1 MIDGLL
7 LGLQG
12 LFTPGNL
19 ALLALG
25 CLMGTFIGMMPGLGP
40 VTAVSLLIP
49 VVLTMPPASAM
60 VLLASIYYGAMFGGS
75 TASVLI
81 NAPGESS
88 SVPTTFDGYP
98 MARRGEAGRA
108 LALCAWGSFVGGTV
122 ATVLLMVAAPTLA
135 AWAVGFQ
142 APEYFALM
150 VLGLTA
156 VAAFTDSGGVLKAA
170 MMTVLGLMLA
180 TVGTDVADGVER
192 YTFHIADLAD
202 GLSFVLLA
210 MAAFALSEALL
221 AALRN
226 QAVSEAAKRA
236 ARGDV
241 GSLKLN
247 RNDVREVAP
256 TMARS
261 SVIGFLVGVL
271 PGAGATIA
279 AFLSYAVERNLA
291 RGARREEFGKGSR
304 RGVAAPETANNA
316 AAGGAYVPLLTLG
329 IPGSGTTA
337 VILGALV
344 ALGVQP
350 GPRLY
355 VDQSAMFW
363 TVVVSMYLGNL
374 ILLIINLPLI
384 PWIARTLAI
393 PEPILAPLILFFCLV
408 GVYLV
413 SFNTFDLWLM
423 VGIAVVC
430 LALRLLDY
438 PMAPLLLGFVLG
450 KLMEENL
457 RRALLVHDGSFEFL
471 WQRPVTAVLLLLAIA
486 CLLAP
491 RLVRAWRRRAV
502 AASTSPT
509 IGG

>member
-1 MIDGLL
+1 MTGLYGLMTPSNIGLL
-7 LGLQG
+7 V
-12 LFTPGNL
+12 
-19 ALLALG
+19 LG

-49 VVLTMPPASAM
+49 VVLTMQPASAM
-60 VLLASIYYGAMFGGS
+60 VLLAAIYYGAMFGGS

-98 MARRGEAGRA
+98 MAKRGEAGRA

-122 ATVLLMVAAPTLA
+122 ATLLLMLAAPTLA
-135 AWAVGFQ
+135 SWALTFQ

-156 VAAFTDSGGVLKAA
+156 VAAFTESGGVVKALL
-170 MMTVLGLMLA
+170 MTVLGLMLA
-180 TVGTDVADGVER
+180 TVGTDVSDGVER
-192 YTFHIADLAD
+192 YTFGIRDIAD

-210 MAAFALSEALL
+210 MAAFAMSEAIL

-226 QAVSEAAKRA
+226 EQISDEAKKA

-241 GSLKLN
+241 GSLKLTAD
-247 RNDVREVAP
+247 DVREVAP

-261 SVIGFLVGVL
+261 SVLGFIVGVL

-279 AFLSYAVERNLA
+279 AFMSYAVERNIA
-291 RGARREEFGKGSR
+291 TGARREEFGKGSR

-355 VDQSAMFW
+355 TDQSAMFW

-374 ILLIINLPLI
+374 ILLVINLPLI
-384 PWIARTLAI
+384 PYIARTLAI
-393 PEPILAPLILFFCLV
+393 PEQILSPLILFFCLV

-413 SFNTFDLWLM
+413 SFNSFDLWLM
-423 VGIAVVC
+423 IGLAVVC
-430 LALRLLDY
+430 IGLRLVDY

-457 RRALLVHDGSFEFL
+457 RRALIVNDGSFAFMWE
-471 WQRPVTAVLLLLAIA
+471 RPMTATLLAISVA
-486 CLLAP
+486 CVLAP
-491 RLVRAWRRRAV
+491 VGMRLLKRK
-502 AASTSPT
+502 
-509 IGG
+509 

>member
-1 MIDGLL
+1 MIEGLLGGLAGLLTFHNILLLL
-7 LGLQG
+7 LGCFL
-12 LFTPGNL
+12 
-19 ALLALG
+19 
-25 CLMGTFIGMMPGLGP
+25 GTFIGMMPGLGP
-40 VTAVSLLIP
+40 VTAISLLIP
-49 VVLTMPPASAM
+49 VVLTLEPASAM
-60 VLLASIYYGAMFGGS
+60 VLLAAIYYGAMFGGS

-98 MARRGEAGRA
+98 MAKKGLAGKA

-122 ATVLLMVAAPTLA
+122 ATLLLMLAAPTLA
-135 AWAVGFQ
+135 SWALTFQ

-156 VAAFTDSGGVLKAA
+156 VAAFAEEGGALKALL
-170 MMTVLGLMLA
+170 MTVLGLMFA
-180 TVGTDVADGVER
+180 TIGTDIADGVER

-202 GLSFVLLA
+202 GISFVLLA
-210 MAAFALSEALL
+210 MAAFALSEAIL

-226 QAVSEAAKRA
+226 QPVSEEAKKA

-241 GSLKLN
+241 GSLKLTK
-247 RNDVREVAP
+247 DDIKEVAP

-261 SVIGFLVGVL
+261 SIIGFIVGVL

-279 AFLSYAVERNLA
+279 AFMSYAVERNLA
-291 RGARREEFGKGSR
+291 TGARREEFGKGSR
-304 RGVAAPETANNA
+304 RGVTAPETANNA

-350 GPRLY
+350 GPRLFI
-355 VDQSAMFW
+355 DQSDMFW
-363 TVVVSMYLGNL
+363 TVVVSMYVGNL
-374 ILLIINLPLI
+374 VLLVINLPMI
-384 PWIARTLAI
+384 PYIARTLAI
-393 PEPILAPLILFFCLV
+393 PERMLVPLILFFCLI

-413 SFNTFDLWLM
+413 SFNAFDLWVMIGLAVLC
-423 VGIAVVC
+423 VG
-430 LALRLLDY
+430 LRLLDY

-457 RRALLVHDGSFEFL
+457 RRALIVNDGSFAFMWE
-471 WQRPVTAVLLLLAIA
+471 RPVTAGLLAISIA
-486 CLLAP
+486 CLAAP
-491 RLVRAWRRRAV
+491 VVARALKR
-502 AASTSPT
+502 
-509 IGG
+509 

>member
-1 MIDGLL
+1 MVEGLL
-7 LGLQG
+7 IGFWTLMSPTNIGILV
-12 LFTPGNL
+12 
-19 ALLALG
+19 LG
-25 CLMGTFIGMMPGLGP
+25 CVMGTFIGMMPGLGP
-40 VTAVSLLIP
+40 VTAVSLLVP
-49 VVLTMPPASAM
+49 VVLTMEPATAM
-60 VLLASIYYGAMFGGS
+60 VLLAAIYYGAMFGGS

-98 MARRGEAGRA
+98 MARKGLAGKA

-122 ATVLLMVAAPTLA
+122 ATLLLMLAAPTLA
-135 AWAVGFQ
+135 GWALSFQ

-156 VAAFTDSGGVLKAA
+156 VAAFTESGGVVKALL
-170 MMTVLGLMLA
+170 MTVVGLMLA
-180 TVGTDVADGVER
+180 TVGTDIADGVER
-192 YTFHIADLAD
+192 YTFGIPDISD

-210 MAAFALSEALL
+210 MAAFALAEALT

-226 QAVSEAAKRA
+226 EKVSEEAKKA

-241 GSLKLN
+241 GSLKLT
-247 RNDVREVAP
+247 RDDVREVAP

-261 SVIGFLVGVL
+261 SVLGFVVGVL

-279 AFLSYAVERNLA
+279 AFMSYAVERNLA
-291 RGARREEFGKGSR
+291 TGARRAEFGKGSR
-304 RGVAAPETANNA
+304 RGVTAPETANNA
-316 AAGGAYVPLLTLG
+316 SAGGAYVPLLTLG

-355 VDQSAMFW
+355 VEQSEMFW

-374 ILLIINLPLI
+374 VLLVINLPLI
-384 PWIARTLAI
+384 PYIARTLAI
-393 PEPILAPLILFFCLV
+393 PEQMLVPLILFFCLI

-413 SFNTFDLWLM
+413 SFNTFDLWMLIGLAAIC
-423 VGIAVVC
+423 VG
-430 LALRLLDY
+430 LRLVDY

-457 RRALLVHDGSFEFL
+457 RRALLVNDGSFAFL
-471 WQRPVTAVLLLLAIA
+471 WERPITALLLAISVA
-486 CLLAP
+486 CMLVPVVGKLKA
-491 RLVRAWRRRAV
+491 VRAARA
-502 AASTSPT
+502 
-509 IGG
+509 

>member
-1 MIDGLL
+1 MIEGLL
-7 LGLQG
+7 AGFYGLLTPMNLGL
-12 LFTPGNL
+12 LVM
-19 ALLALG
+19 G
-25 CLMGTFIGMMPGLGP
+25 CVLGTFIGMMPGLGP

-49 VVLTMPPASAM
+49 VVLQMPPASAM
-60 VLLASIYYGAMFGGS
+60 VLLAAIYYGAMFGGS

-98 MARRGEAGRA
+98 MARRGEAGKA
-108 LALCAWGSFVGGTV
+108 LALCAWGSFVGGTI
-122 ATVLLMVAAPTLA
+122 ATLLLMLAAPTLA
-135 AWAVGFQ
+135 TWALTFQ

-156 VAAFTDSGGVLKAA
+156 VAAFTEEGGVVKALL
-170 MMTVLGLMLA
+170 MTVFGLMLA

-192 YTFHIADLAD
+192 YTFGIRDIAD

-210 MAAFALSEALL
+210 MAAFALSEAIL
-221 AALRN
+221 AALKN
-226 QAVSEAAKRA
+226 EQISEEAKKA

-241 GSLKLN
+241 GSLKLT
-247 RNDVREVAP
+247 RDDWKEVAP
-256 TMARS
+256 TMGRS
-261 SVIGFLVGVL
+261 SVLGFIVGVL

-279 AFLSYAVERNLA
+279 AFMSYAVERNLA
-291 RGARREEFGKGSR
+291 RGARRDEFGKGSR
-304 RGVAAPETANNA
+304 RGVTAPETANNA

-337 VILGALV
+337 VILGALI

-355 VDQSAMFW
+355 TDQSAMFW

-374 ILLIINLPLI
+374 ILLVINLPLI
-384 PWIARTLAI
+384 PYIARTLAI
-393 PEPILAPLILFFCLV
+393 PEQILAPLILFFCLV

-413 SFNTFDLWLM
+413 SFNSFDLWMMIGL
-423 VGIAVVC
+423 AVIC
-430 LALRLLDY
+430 IGLRLIDY

-457 RRALLVHDGSFEFL
+457 RRALIVNDGSFSFL
-471 WQRPVTAVLLLLAIA
+471 WERPVTAGLLVVSIA
-486 CLLAP
+486 CVLAP
-491 RLVRAWRRRAV
+491 VVLRVSKTLRG
-502 AASTSPT
+502 TTP
-509 IGG
+509 G

>member
-1 MIDGLL
+1 MIEGLL
-7 LGLQG
+7 VG
-12 LFTPGNL
+12 FW
-19 ALLALG
+19 ALMSPLNIGILVLG
-25 CLMGTFIGMMPGLGP
+25 CVAGTFIGMMPGLGP
-40 VTAVSLLIP
+40 VTAISLLVP
-49 VVLTMPPASAM
+49 VVLTMEPATAM

-98 MARRGEAGRA
+98 MARKGLAGKA

-122 ATVLLMVAAPTLA
+122 ATLLLMLAAPTLA
-135 AWAVGFQ
+135 GWALTFQ

-156 VAAFTDSGGVLKAA
+156 VAAFTEGGGVLKALL
-170 MMTVLGLMLA
+170 MTVVGLMLA
-180 TVGTDVADGVER
+180 TVGTDIADGVER
-192 YTFHIADLAD
+192 YTFGIADISD

-210 MAAFALSEALL
+210 MAAFALAEALT

-226 QAVSEAAKRA
+226 EKVSEEAKKA

-241 GSLKLN
+241 GSLKLT
-247 RNDVREVAP
+247 RDDVREVAP
-256 TMARS
+256 AMARS
-261 SVIGFLVGVL
+261 SVLGFVVGVL

-279 AFLSYAVERNLA
+279 AFMSYAVERNLA
-291 RGARREEFGKGSR
+291 TGARRAEFGKGSR
-304 RGVAAPETANNA
+304 RGVTAPETANNA

-355 VDQSAMFW
+355 IEQSEMFW

-374 ILLIINLPLI
+374 VLLVINLPLI
-384 PWIARTLAI
+384 PYIARTLAI
-393 PEPILAPLILFFCLV
+393 PETMLVPLILFFCLV

-413 SFNTFDLWLM
+413 SFNTFDLWLL
-423 VGIAVVC
+423 VGLAVVC
-430 LALRLLDY
+430 VGLRLVDY

-457 RRALLVHDGSFEFL
+457 RRALLVNDGSFAFL
-471 WQRPVTAVLLLLAIA
+471 WERPITALLLAISIV
-486 CLLAP
+486 CM
-491 RLVRAWRRRAV
+491 LVPVAGKLRAKRA
-502 AASTSPT
+502 A
-509 IGG
+509 

>member
-7 LGLQG
+7 GGLAG
-12 LFTPGNL
+12 LLTFHNI
-19 ALLALG
+19 LLLLLG
-25 CLMGTFIGMMPGLGP
+25 CGLGTFIGMMPGLGP
-40 VTAVSLLIP
+40 VTAISLLIP
-49 VVLTMPPASAM
+49 VVLTLEPASAM
-60 VLLASIYYGAMFGGS
+60 VLLAAIYYGAMFGGS

-98 MARRGEAGRA
+98 MAKKGLAGKA

-122 ATVLLMVAAPTLA
+122 ATLMLMLAAPTLA
-135 AWAVGFQ
+135 AWALTFQ

-156 VAAFTDSGGVLKAA
+156 VAAFAEEGGALKALL
-170 MMTVLGLMLA
+170 MTVVGLMLA
-180 TVGTDVADGVER
+180 TIGTDIADGVER
-192 YTFHIADLAD
+192 YTFGVADLAD
-202 GLSFVLLA
+202 GVSFVLLA

-226 QAVSEAAKRA
+226 QPVSEEAKKA
-236 ARGDV
+236 ARGEV
-241 GSLKLN
+241 GSLKLTKD
-247 RNDVREVAP
+247 DVREVAP
-256 TMARS
+256 AMARS
-261 SVIGFLVGVL
+261 SVIGFVVGVL

-279 AFLSYAVERNLA
+279 AFMSYAVERNLA

-304 RGVAAPETANNA
+304 RGVTAPETANNA

-350 GPRLY
+350 GPRLFI
-355 VDQSAMFW
+355 DQSDMFW

-374 ILLIINLPLI
+374 ILLAINLPLI
-384 PWIARTLAI
+384 PYIARTLAI
-393 PEPILAPLILFFCLV
+393 PERMLVPLILFFCLI

-413 SFNTFDLWLM
+413 SFNAFDLWVM
-423 VGIAVVC
+423 IGFAIVCVG
-430 LALRLLDY
+430 LRLLDY

-457 RRALLVHDGSFEFL
+457 RRALIVNDGSFAFMWE
-471 WQRPVTAVLLLLAIA
+471 RPVTAVLLALSIA
-486 CLLAP
+486 CLVGPVVA
-491 RLVRAWRRRAV
+491 RAFKSKA
-502 AASTSPT
+502 
-509 IGG
+509 

>member
-1 MIDGLL
+1 MIEGLL

-12 LFTPGNL
+12 IATPANL
-19 ALLALG
+19 ALLVMG

-49 VVLTMPPASAM
+49 VVLAMPPASGM
-60 VLLASIYYGAMFGGS
+60 VLLAAIYYGAMFGGS

-98 MARRGEAGRA
+98 LARRGEAGRA

-122 ATVLLMVAAPTLA
+122 ATVLLMLAAPVLA
-135 AWAVGFQ
+135 RWAVGFQ

-156 VAAFTDSGGVLKAA
+156 VAAFTDSGGAIKAVL
-170 MMTVLGLMLA
+170 MTVLGLMLG
-180 TVGTDVADGVER
+180 TVGTDIADGVER
-192 YTFHIADLAD
+192 YTFGVADLAD

-210 MAAFALSEALL
+210 MAAFALSESLL

-226 QAVSEAAKRA
+226 EKVSEEARRA

-241 GSLKLN
+241 GTLKL
-247 RNDVREVAP
+247 DGGDIKEVVP

-261 SVIGFLVGVL
+261 SVLGFVVGVL

-279 AFLSYAVERNLA
+279 AFMAYAVERNLA
-291 RGARREEFGKGSR
+291 RGARRDEFGKGSR

-350 GPRLY
+350 GPHLY
-355 VDQSAMFW
+355 IEQSALFW
-363 TVVVSMYLGNL
+363 TVVVSMYIGNL
-374 ILLIINLPLI
+374 ILLVINLPLI

-393 PEPILAPLILFFCLV
+393 PEPILAPLIQFFCLV

-413 SFNTFDLWLM
+413 SFNSFDLWLM
-423 VGIAVVC
+423 VGLAVVC

-450 KLMEENL
+450 KLLEENL
-457 RRALLVHDGSFEFL
+457 RRALLVHDGSFAFL
-471 WQRPVTAVLLLLAIA
+471 WQRPVTAVLTALSIA

-491 RLVRAWRRRAV
+491 AV
-502 AASTSPT
+502 ARWRQRRSGRSAATSAD
-509 IGG
+509 

>member
-1 MIDGLL
+1 MIEGLL
-7 LGLQG
+7 IGFWTLMSPMNIGILI
-12 LFTPGNL
+12 
-19 ALLALG
+19 LG
-25 CLMGTFIGMMPGLGP
+25 CVMGTFIGMMPGLGP
-40 VTAVSLLIP
+40 VTAVSLLVP
-49 VVLTMPPASAM
+49 VVLTMEPATAM

-98 MARRGEAGRA
+98 MARKGQAGKA
-108 LALCAWGSFVGGTV
+108 LALCAWGSFVGGTI
-122 ATVLLMVAAPTLA
+122 ATLLLMLAAPTLA
-135 AWAVGFQ
+135 GWALTFQ

-156 VAAFTDSGGVLKAA
+156 VAAFTEGGGVIKALL
-170 MMTVLGLMLA
+170 MTVVGLMLA

-192 YTFHIADLAD
+192 FTFGILDISD

-210 MAAFALSEALL
+210 MAAFALAEAIT

-226 QAVSEAAKRA
+226 EPVSEEAKKA

-241 GSLKLN
+241 GSLKLTSD
-247 RNDVREVAP
+247 DVKEVAP

-261 SVIGFLVGVL
+261 SVLGFIVGVL

-279 AFLSYAVERNLA
+279 AFMSYAVERNLA
-291 RGARREEFGKGSR
+291 SGARRDEFGKGSR
-304 RGVAAPETANNA
+304 RGVTAPETANNA
-316 AAGGAYVPLLTLG
+316 SAGGAYVPLLTLG

-355 VDQSAMFW
+355 VEQSQMFW

-374 ILLIINLPLI
+374 VLLIINLPLI
-384 PWIARTLAI
+384 PYIARTLAI
-393 PEPILAPLILFFCLV
+393 PEQMLVPLILFFCMI

-413 SFNTFDLWLM
+413 SFNTFDLWMLIGLAVIC
-423 VGIAVVC
+423 VG
-430 LALRLLDY
+430 LRLVDY

-457 RRALLVHDGSFEFL
+457 RRALLVNDGSFAFL
-471 WQRPVTAVLLLLAIA
+471 WERPITAILLAISIA
-486 CLLAP
+486 CMMIPVIGKL
-491 RLVRAWRRRAV
+491 RATRAARR
-502 AASTSPT
+502 
-509 IGG
+509 

>member
-1 MIDGLL
+1 MIEGLMTGLYGLMTPANIGLL
-7 LGLQG
+7 V
-12 LFTPGNL
+12 
-19 ALLALG
+19 LG

-49 VVLTMPPASAM
+49 VVLTMQPASAM
-60 VLLASIYYGAMFGGS
+60 VLLAAIYYGAMFGGS

-98 MARRGEAGRA
+98 MAKRGEAGRA

-122 ATVLLMVAAPTLA
+122 ATLLLMLAAPTLA
-135 AWAVGFQ
+135 SWALTFQ

-156 VAAFTDSGGVLKAA
+156 VAAFTESGGVVKALL
-170 MMTVLGLMLA
+170 MTVLGLMLA
-180 TVGTDVADGVER
+180 TVGTDVSDGVER
-192 YTFHIADLAD
+192 YTFGIRDIAD

-210 MAAFALSEALL
+210 MAAFAMSEAIL
-221 AALRN
+221 AALKN
-226 QAVSEAAKRA
+226 EQISDEAKKA

-241 GSLKLN
+241 GSLKLTAD
-247 RNDVREVAP
+247 DVREVAP

-261 SVIGFLVGVL
+261 SVLGFVVGVL

-279 AFLSYAVERNLA
+279 AFMSYAVERNIA
-291 RGARREEFGKGSR
+291 TGARREEFGKGSR
-304 RGVAAPETANNA
+304 RGVVAPETANNA

-355 VDQSAMFW
+355 TDQSAMFW

-384 PWIARTLAI
+384 PYIARTLAI
-393 PEPILAPLILFFCLV
+393 PEQILSPLILFFCLV

-413 SFNTFDLWLM
+413 SFNSFDLWLM
-423 VGIAVVC
+423 IGLAIVC
-430 LALRLLDY
+430 IGLRLVDY

-457 RRALLVHDGSFEFL
+457 RRALIVNDGSFAFVWE
-471 WQRPVTAVLLLLAIA
+471 RPMTATLLAISAA
-486 CLLAP
+486 CVLAP
-491 RLVRAWRRRAV
+491 LGMRLLKRK
-502 AASTSPT
+502 
-509 IGG
+509 

>member
-1 MIDGLL
+1 MIEGLMGGLWGLMTPANLGLL
-7 LGLQG
+7 IM
-12 LFTPGNL
+12 
-19 ALLALG
+19 G
-25 CLMGTFIGMMPGLGP
+25 CMLGTFIGMMPGLGP
-40 VTAVSLLIP
+40 VTAISLLIP
-49 VVLTMPPASAM
+49 VVLQMPPASAM
-60 VLLASIYYGAMFGGS
+60 VLLAAIYYGAMFGGS

-98 MARRGEAGRA
+98 LAKRGEAGKA

-122 ATVLLMVAAPTLA
+122 ATLLLMLAAPTLA
-135 AWAVGFQ
+135 SWALTFQ

-156 VAAFTDSGGVLKAA
+156 IAAFTEEGGVVKALL
-170 MMTVLGLMLA
+170 MTVFGLMLA

-192 YTFHIADLAD
+192 YTFGIRDIAD

-210 MAAFALSEALL
+210 MAAFALSEAIL

-226 QAVSEAAKRA
+226 EPISEEAKKAAQGK
-236 ARGDV
+236 V
-241 GSLKLN
+241 GSLKLTGT
-247 RNDVREVAP
+247 DVKEVAP

-261 SVIGFLVGVL
+261 SVLGFVVGVL

-279 AFLSYAVERNLA
+279 AFMSYAVERNLA
-291 RGARREEFGKGSR
+291 RGARRDEFGKGSL
-304 RGVAAPETANNA
+304 RGVTAPETANNA

-355 VDQSAMFW
+355 TDQSAMFW
-363 TVVVSMYLGNL
+363 TVIVSMYLGNI
-374 ILLIINLPLI
+374 ILLVINLPLI
-384 PWIARTLAI
+384 PYIARTLAI
-393 PEPILAPLILFFCLV
+393 PEQILSPLILFFCLV

-413 SFNTFDLWLM
+413 SFNSFDLWLM
-423 VGIAVVC
+423 IG
-430 LALRLLDY
+430 LAIICIGLRLLDY

-457 RRALLVHDGSFEFL
+457 RRALIVNDGSFSFIWE
-471 WQRPVTAVLLLLAIA
+471 RPVTGLLLAISLA
-486 CLLAP
+486 CVLAP
-491 RLVRAWRRRAV
+491 AAMRLMKR
-502 AASTSPT
+502 
-509 IGG
+509 G

>member
-1 MIDGLL
+1 MIEGLL
-7 LGLQG
+7 GGLSG
-12 LFTPGNL
+12 LFTLHNM
-19 ALLALG
+19 LLLVLG
-25 CLMGTFIGMMPGLGP
+25 CGLGTFIGMMPGLGP
-40 VTAVSLLIP
+40 VTAISLLIP
-49 VVLTMPPASAM
+49 VVLTLEPASAM
-60 VLLASIYYGAMFGGS
+60 VLLAAIYYGAMFGGS

-98 MARRGEAGRA
+98 MAKKGQAGKA
-108 LALCAWGSFVGGTV
+108 LALCAWGSFVGGTI
-122 ATVLLMVAAPTLA
+122 ATMLLMLAAPTLA
-135 AWAVGFQ
+135 SWALTFQ

-156 VAAFTDSGGVLKAA
+156 VAAFAEEGGALKALL
-170 MMTVLGLMLA
+170 MTVLGLMIA
-180 TVGTDVADGVER
+180 TIGTDIADGVER

-202 GLSFVLLA
+202 GISFVLLA
-210 MAAFALSEALL
+210 MAAFALSEAVL

-226 QAVSEAAKRA
+226 QPVSEEAKKA

-241 GSLKLN
+241 GSLKLTKD
-247 RNDVREVAP
+247 DVREVAP
-256 TMARS
+256 AVARS
-261 SVIGFLVGVL
+261 SLIGFVVGVL

-279 AFLSYAVERNLA
+279 AFMSYAVERNLA

-350 GPRLY
+350 GPRLF
-355 VDQSAMFW
+355 VDQSDMFW
-363 TVVVSMYLGNL
+363 TVVVSMYVGNL
-374 ILLIINLPLI
+374 ILLAINLPLI
-384 PWIARTLAI
+384 PQIARTLAI
-393 PEPILAPLILFFCLV
+393 PERMLVPLILFFCLI

-413 SFNTFDLWLM
+413 SFNAFDLWVMIGL
-423 VGIAVVC
+423 AVVC
-430 LALRLLDY
+430 VGLRLLDY

-457 RRALLVHDGSFEFL
+457 RRALIVNDGSFAFL
-471 WQRPVTAVLLLLAIA
+471 WERPVTAGLLAVSIA
-486 CLLAP
+486 CLAAPVLA
-491 RLVRAWRRRAV
+491 RVFKRK
-502 AASTSPT
+502 
-509 IGG
+509 G

>member
-1 MIDGLL
+1 MVEGLL
-7 LGLQG
+7 IGFWTLMSPTNIGILV
-12 LFTPGNL
+12 
-19 ALLALG
+19 LG
-25 CLMGTFIGMMPGLGP
+25 CVMGTFIGMMPGLGP
-40 VTAVSLLIP
+40 VTAVSLLVP
-49 VVLTMPPASAM
+49 VVLTMQPATAM
-60 VLLASIYYGAMFGGS
+60 VLLAAIYYGAMFGGS

-98 MARRGEAGRA
+98 MARKGQAGKA
-108 LALCAWGSFVGGTV
+108 LALCAWGSFVGGTI
-122 ATVLLMVAAPTLA
+122 ATLLLMLAAPTLA
-135 AWAVGFQ
+135 RWALAFQ

-156 VAAFTDSGGVLKAA
+156 VAAFTESGGVLKALL
-170 MMTVLGLMLA
+170 MTVVGLMLA

-192 YTFHIADLAD
+192 YTFGIADISD

-210 MAAFALSEALL
+210 MAAFALAEALT
-221 AALRN
+221 AALRDEK
-226 QAVSEAAKRA
+226 VSEEAKKA

-241 GSLKLN
+241 GSLKLTGD
-247 RNDVREVAP
+247 DVREVAP

-261 SVIGFLVGVL
+261 SVLGFVVGVL

-279 AFLSYAVERNLA
+279 AFMSYAVERNIA
-291 RGARREEFGKGSR
+291 TGARRDEFGKGSR
-304 RGVAAPETANNA
+304 RGVTAPETANNA

-355 VDQSAMFW
+355 VEQSEMFW

-374 ILLIINLPLI
+374 VLLIINLPLI
-384 PWIARTLAI
+384 PYIARTLAI
-393 PEPILAPLILFFCLV
+393 PEQMLVPLILFFCLV

-413 SFNTFDLWLM
+413 SFNTFDLWMLIGLSAIC
-423 VGIAVVC
+423 VG
-430 LALRLLDY
+430 LRLVDY

-457 RRALLVHDGSFEFL
+457 RRALLVNDGSFAFL
-471 WQRPVTAVLLLLAIA
+471 WERPVTALLLAISIA
-486 CLLAP
+486 CV
-491 RLVRAWRRRAV
+491 LVPVVGKLKALRAAR
-502 AASTSPT
+502 
-509 IGG
+509 G

>member
-1 MIDGLL
+1 MIEGLL
-7 LGLQG
+7 TGLSALMTPMNIG
-12 LFTPGNL
+12 LL
-19 ALLALG
+19 ILG
-25 CLMGTFIGMMPGLGP
+25 CIMGTFIGMMPGLGP
-40 VTAVSLLIP
+40 VTAVSLLVP
-49 VVLTMPPASAM
+49 VVLTMEPASGM
-60 VLLASIYYGAMFGGS
+60 ILLAAIYYGAMFGGS

-98 MARRGEAGRA
+98 MAKGGQAGKA

-122 ATVLLMVAAPTLA
+122 ATLLLMLAAPTLA
-135 AWAVGFQ
+135 SWALTFQ

-156 VAAFTDSGGVLKAA
+156 VAAFTESGGAVKALL
-170 MMTVLGLMLA
+170 MTVLGLMLA
-180 TVGTDVADGVER
+180 TVGTDIADGVER
-192 YTFHIADLAD
+192 YTFNIRDIAD

-210 MAAFALSEALL
+210 MAAFALSEALM
-221 AALRN
+221 AALKN
-226 QAVSEAAKRA
+226 EKVSEEAKKA

-241 GSLKLN
+241 GSLKLTGD
-247 RNDVREVAP
+247 DVREVAP

-261 SVIGFLVGVL
+261 SVLGFIVGVL

-279 AFLSYAVERNLA
+279 AFMSYAVERNLA
-291 RGARREEFGKGSR
+291 RGKRREEFGRGSR
-304 RGVAAPETANNA
+304 RGVTAPETANNA

-355 VDQSAMFW
+355 VDQSTMFW

-384 PWIARTLAI
+384 PYIARTLAI
-393 PEPILAPLILFFCLV
+393 PEQMLAPLILFFCLL

-413 SFNTFDLWLM
+413 SFNTFDVWLM
-423 VGIAVVC
+423 LGFAVVC
-430 LALRLLDY
+430 LLLRLLDY

-457 RRALLVHDGSFEFL
+457 RRALIVNDGSFAFL
-471 WQRPVTAVLLLLAIA
+471 WERPVTLLLLVISVL
-486 CLLAP
+486 CVLMPPVL
-491 RLVRAWRRRAV
+491 RLMRSRRA
-502 AASTSPT
+502 A
-509 IGG
+509 

>member
-1 MIDGLL
+1 L
-7 LGLQG
+7 
-12 LFTPGNL
+12 
-19 ALLALG
+19 
-25 CLMGTFIGMMPGLGP
+25 
-40 VTAVSLLIP
+40 
-49 VVLTMPPASAM
+49 
-60 VLLASIYYGAMFGGS
+60 
-75 TASVLI
+75 
-81 NAPGESS
+81 
-88 SVPTTFDGYP
+88 
-98 MARRGEAGRA
+98 
-108 LALCAWGSFVGGTV
+108 
-122 ATVLLMVAAPTLA
+122 AAPVLA
-135 AWAVGFQ
+135 GWALGFQ

-156 VAAFTDSGGVLKAA
+156 VAAFTDNGGALKAIL
-170 MMTVLGLMLA
+170 MTVLGLMLG
-180 TVGTDVADGVER
+180 TVGTDIADGVER
-192 YTFHIADLAD
+192 YTFGVADLAD

-210 MAAFALSEALL
+210 MAAFALSESLL

-226 QAVSEAAKRA
+226 EKVSDEARRA

-241 GSLKLN
+241 GTLKLT
-247 RNDVREVAP
+247 RDDVKEVAP

-261 SVIGFLVGVL
+261 SVLGFVVGVL

-279 AFLSYAVERNLA
+279 AFMSYAVERNLA
-291 RGARREEFGKGSR
+291 RGARRDEFGKGSR

-355 VDQSAMFW
+355 VEQSALFW
-363 TVVVSMYLGNL
+363 TVVVSMYVGNL

-393 PEPILAPLILFFCLV
+393 PEPILAPLIQFFCLV

-413 SFNTFDLWLM
+413 SFNSFDLWLM
-423 VGIAVVC
+423 VGLAAGC

-450 KLMEENL
+450 KLLEENL
-457 RRALLVHDGSFEFL
+457 RRALLVHDGSFAFL
-471 WQRPVTAVLLLLAIA
+471 WQRPVTAVLVALSVA

-491 RLVRAWRRRAV
+491 AVTRWWRKRQDRS
-502 AASTSPT
+502 AASKAA
-509 IGG
+509 

>member
-1 MIDGLL
+1 MIEGLLGGLAGLLTFHNMLLLL
-7 LGLQG
+7 LGCG
-12 LFTPGNL
+12 L
-19 ALLALG
+19 
-25 CLMGTFIGMMPGLGP
+25 GTFIGMMPGLGP
-40 VTAVSLLIP
+40 VTAISLLIP
-49 VVLTMPPASAM
+49 VVLTLEPASAM
-60 VLLASIYYGAMFGGS
+60 VLLAAIYYGAMFGGS

-98 MARRGEAGRA
+98 MAKKGQAGKA

-122 ATVLLMVAAPTLA
+122 ATLLLMLAAPTLA
-135 AWAVGFQ
+135 AWALTFQ

-156 VAAFTDSGGVLKAA
+156 VAAFAEEGGALKALL
-170 MMTVLGLMLA
+170 MTVLGLMLA
-180 TVGTDVADGVER
+180 TIGTDIADGVER
-192 YTFHIADLAD
+192 YTFNVADLAD
-202 GLSFVLLA
+202 GVSFVLLA

-226 QAVSEAAKRA
+226 QPVSEEAKRA
-236 ARGDV
+236 ARGEV
-241 GSLKLN
+241 GSLKLTAD
-247 RNDVREVAP
+247 DVREVAP
-256 TMARS
+256 AVARS
-261 SVIGFLVGVL
+261 SIIGFVVGVL

-279 AFLSYAVERNLA
+279 AFMSYAVERNLA

-304 RGVAAPETANNA
+304 RGVTAPETANNA

-350 GPRLY
+350 GPRLFI
-355 VDQSAMFW
+355 DQSDMFW

-374 ILLIINLPLI
+374 ILLAINLPLI
-384 PWIARTLAI
+384 PYIARTLAI
-393 PEPILAPLILFFCLV
+393 PERMLVPLILFFCLI

-413 SFNTFDLWLM
+413 SFNAFDLWVM
-423 VGIAVVC
+423 IAFAIVCVG
-430 LALRLLDY
+430 LRLLDY

-457 RRALLVHDGSFEFL
+457 RRALVVNDGSFAFMWE
-471 WQRPVTAVLLLLAIA
+471 RPVTAVLLALSIA
-486 CLLAP
+486 CLVGPVVA
-491 RLVRAWRRRAV
+491 RAFKAK
-502 AASTSPT
+502 A
-509 IGG
+509 

>member
-1 MIDGLL
+1 
-7 LGLQG
+7 
-12 LFTPGNL
+12 
-19 ALLALG
+19 
-25 CLMGTFIGMMPGLGP
+25 
-40 VTAVSLLIP
+40 
-49 VVLTMPPASAM
+49 
-60 VLLASIYYGAMFGGS
+60 MFGGS

-98 MARRGEAGRA
+98 MARKGQAGKA
-108 LALCAWGSFVGGTV
+108 LALCAWGSFVGGTI
-122 ATVLLMVAAPTLA
+122 ATLLLMLAAPTLA
-135 AWAVGFQ
+135 RWALAFQ

-156 VAAFTDSGGVLKAA
+156 VAAFTESGGVLKALL
-170 MMTVLGLMLA
+170 MTVVGLMLA

-192 YTFHIADLAD
+192 YTLGIADISD

-210 MAAFALSEALL
+210 MAAFALAEAML

-226 QAVSEAAKRA
+226 QPVSEEARRA

-241 GSLKLN
+241 GSLRLT
-247 RNDVREVAP
+247 RDDVREVAP

-261 SVIGFLVGVL
+261 SVLGFVVGVL

-279 AFLSYAVERNLA
+279 AFMSYAVERNIA
-291 RGARREEFGKGSR
+291 TGARRDEFGKGSR
-304 RGVAAPETANNA
+304 RGVTAPETANNA

-355 VDQSAMFW
+355 VEQSEMFW

-374 ILLIINLPLI
+374 VLLVINLPLI
-384 PWIARTLAI
+384 PYIARTLAI
-393 PEPILAPLILFFCLV
+393 PEQMLVPLILFFCLV

-413 SFNTFDLWLM
+413 SFNTFDLWMLIGLSAIC
-423 VGIAVVC
+423 VG
-430 LALRLLDY
+430 LRLVDY

-457 RRALLVHDGSFEFL
+457 RRALLVNDGSFAFL
-471 WQRPVTAVLLLLAIA
+471 WERPVTALLLAISIA
-486 CLLAP
+486 CV
-491 RLVRAWRRRAV
+491 LVPVVGKLKALRAAR
-502 AASTSPT
+502 
-509 IGG
+509 G

>member
-1 MIDGLL
+1 MIEGLL
-7 LGLQG
+7 VGLSTLMSPMNIG
-12 LFTPGNL
+12 ILV
-19 ALLALG
+19 LG

-49 VVLTMPPASAM
+49 VVLTMQPATAM
-60 VLLASIYYGAMFGGS
+60 VLLAAIYYGAMFGGS
-75 TASVLI
+75 TSSVLI

-98 MARRGEAGRA
+98 MARKGLAGKA

-122 ATVLLMVAAPTLA
+122 ATLLLMLAAPTLA
-135 AWAVGFQ
+135 SWALVFQ

-156 VAAFTDSGGVLKAA
+156 VAAFTENGGVMKALL
-170 MMTVLGLMLA
+170 MTVVGLMLA

-192 YTFHIADLAD
+192 FTFGVADLSD

-210 MAAFALSEALL
+210 MAAFALAEAITT
-221 AALRN
+221 ALRN
-226 QAVSEAAKRA
+226 EKVSEEAKRA

-241 GSLKLN
+241 GSLKLSV
-247 RNDVREVAP
+247 DDIKEVTP
-256 TMARS
+256 TMARA
-261 SVIGFLVGVL
+261 SVLGFIVGIL

-279 AFLSYAVERNLA
+279 AFMSYAVERNLA
-291 RGARREEFGKGSR
+291 TGARREEFGKGSR
-304 RGVAAPETANNA
+304 RGVTAPETANNA

-337 VILGALV
+337 VILGALL

-350 GPRLY
+350 GPRFY
-355 VDQSAMFW
+355 IEQSQMFW

-374 ILLIINLPLI
+374 VLLVINLPLI
-384 PWIARTLAI
+384 PYIARTLAI
-393 PEPILAPLILFFCLV
+393 PGQMLVPLILFFCLI

-413 SFNTFDLWLM
+413 SFNTFDLWMLI
-423 VGIAVVC
+423 GLAVVC
-430 LALRLLDY
+430 VGLRLVDY

-457 RRALLVHDGSFEFL
+457 RRALMVNDGSFAFL
-471 WQRPVTAVLLLLAIA
+471 WERPITAGLLAVSFA
-486 CLLAP
+486 CILIPVMGKL
-491 RLVRAWRRRAV
+491 RALRKPV
-502 AASTSPT
+502 LSQPKT
-509 IGG
+509 

>member
-1 MIDGLL
+1 MVEGLL
-7 LGLQG
+7 IGFWTLMSPTNIGILV
-12 LFTPGNL
+12 
-19 ALLALG
+19 LG
-25 CLMGTFIGMMPGLGP
+25 CVMGTFIGMMPGLGP
-40 VTAVSLLIP
+40 VTAVSLLVP
-49 VVLTMPPASAM
+49 VVLTMQPATAM
-60 VLLASIYYGAMFGGS
+60 VLLAAIYYGAMFGGS

-98 MARRGEAGRA
+98 MARKGQAGKA
-108 LALCAWGSFVGGTV
+108 LALCAWGSFVGGTI
-122 ATVLLMVAAPTLA
+122 ATLLLMLAAPTLA
-135 AWAVGFQ
+135 SWALAFQ

-156 VAAFTDSGGVLKAA
+156 VAAFTESGGVLKALL
-170 MMTVLGLMLA
+170 MTVVGLMLA

-192 YTFHIADLAD
+192 YTLGIADISD

-210 MAAFALSEALL
+210 MAAFALAEALT
-221 AALRN
+221 AALRDEK
-226 QAVSEAAKRA
+226 VSEEAKKA

-241 GSLKLN
+241 GSLKLTGD
-247 RNDVREVAP
+247 DVREVAP

-261 SVIGFLVGVL
+261 SVLGFVVGVL

-279 AFLSYAVERNLA
+279 AFMSYAVERNIA
-291 RGARREEFGKGSR
+291 TGARRDEFGKGSR
-304 RGVAAPETANNA
+304 RGVTAPETANNA

-355 VDQSAMFW
+355 VEQSEMFW

-374 ILLIINLPLI
+374 VLLVINLPLI
-384 PWIARTLAI
+384 PYIARTLAI
-393 PEPILAPLILFFCLV
+393 PEQMLVPLILFFCLV

-413 SFNTFDLWLM
+413 SFNTFDLWMLIGLSAIC
-423 VGIAVVC
+423 VG
-430 LALRLLDY
+430 LRLVDY

-457 RRALLVHDGSFEFL
+457 RRALLVNDGSFAFL
-471 WQRPVTAVLLLLAIA
+471 WERPVTALLLAISIA
-486 CLLAP
+486 CV
-491 RLVRAWRRRAV
+491 LVPVVGKLKALRAAR
-502 AASTSPT
+502 
-509 IGG
+509 G

>member
-1 MIDGLL
+1 MIEGLL
-7 LGLQG
+7 GGLAG
-12 LFTPGNL
+12 LLTFHNM
-19 ALLALG
+19 LLLVLG
-25 CLMGTFIGMMPGLGP
+25 CALGTFIGMMPGLGP
-40 VTAVSLLIP
+40 VTAISLLIP
-49 VVLTMPPASAM
+49 VVLTLEPASAM
-60 VLLASIYYGAMFGGS
+60 VLLAAIYYGAMFGGS

-98 MARRGEAGRA
+98 LAKKGLAGKA
-108 LALCAWGSFVGGTV
+108 LALCAWGSFVGGTI
-122 ATVLLMVAAPTLA
+122 ATLLLMLAAPTLA
-135 AWAVGFQ
+135 AWALTFQ

-156 VAAFTDSGGVLKAA
+156 VAAFAEEGGALKALL
-170 MMTVLGLMLA
+170 MTVLGLMFA
-180 TVGTDVADGVER
+180 TIGTDIADGVER

-202 GLSFVLLA
+202 GISFVLLA
-210 MAAFALSEALL
+210 MAAFALSEAIL

-226 QAVSEAAKRA
+226 QPVSEEAKKA

-241 GSLKLN
+241 GSLKLSAA
-247 RNDVREVAP
+247 DVKEVAP
-256 TMARS
+256 AVARS
-261 SVIGFLVGVL
+261 SVIGFIVGVL

-279 AFLSYAVERNLA
+279 AFMSYAVERNLA
-291 RGARREEFGKGSR
+291 RGARREEFGKGSL
-304 RGVAAPETANNA
+304 RGVTAPETANNA

-350 GPRLY
+350 GPRLF

-363 TVVVSMYLGNL
+363 TVVVSMYVGN
-374 ILLIINLPLI
+374 IVLLVINLPLI
-384 PWIARTLAI
+384 PYIARTLAI
-393 PEPILAPLILFFCLV
+393 PERMLVPLILFFCLI

-413 SFNTFDLWLM
+413 SFNAFDLWVMIGLAVLC
-423 VGIAVVC
+423 VG
-430 LALRLLDY
+430 LRLLDY

-457 RRALLVHDGSFEFL
+457 RRALIVNDGSFAFIWE
-471 WQRPVTAVLLLLAIA
+471 RPVTAVLLAISIA

-491 RLVRAWRRRAV
+491 LLARALK
-502 AASTSPT
+502 TK
-509 IGG
+509 G

>member
-1 MIDGLL
+1 MIEGLL
-7 LGLQG
+7 GGLSG
-12 LFTPGNL
+12 LFTLHNM
-19 ALLALG
+19 LLLVLG
-25 CLMGTFIGMMPGLGP
+25 CGLGTFIGMMPGLGP
-40 VTAVSLLIP
+40 VTAISLLIP
-49 VVLTMPPASAM
+49 VVLTLEPASAM
-60 VLLASIYYGAMFGGS
+60 VLLAAIYYGAMFGGS

-98 MARRGEAGRA
+98 MAKKGQAGKA
-108 LALCAWGSFVGGTV
+108 LALCAWGSFVGGTI
-122 ATVLLMVAAPTLA
+122 ATMLLMLAAPTLA
-135 AWAVGFQ
+135 SWALTFQ

-156 VAAFTDSGGVLKAA
+156 VAAFAEEGGALKALL
-170 MMTVLGLMLA
+170 MTVLGLMIA
-180 TVGTDVADGVER
+180 TIGTDIADGVER

-202 GLSFVLLA
+202 GISFVLLA
-210 MAAFALSEALL
+210 MAAFALSEAIL

-226 QAVSEAAKRA
+226 QPVSEEAKKA

-241 GSLKLN
+241 GSLKLTKD
-247 RNDVREVAP
+247 DVREVAP
-256 TMARS
+256 AVARS
-261 SVIGFLVGVL
+261 SLIGFVVGVL

-279 AFLSYAVERNLA
+279 AFMSYAVERNLA

-350 GPRLY
+350 GPRLF
-355 VDQSAMFW
+355 VDQSDMFW
-363 TVVVSMYLGNL
+363 TVVVSMYVGNL
-374 ILLIINLPLI
+374 ILLAINLPLI
-384 PWIARTLAI
+384 PQIARTLAI
-393 PEPILAPLILFFCLV
+393 PERMLVPLILFFCLI

-413 SFNTFDLWLM
+413 SFNAFDLWVMIGL
-423 VGIAVVC
+423 AVVC
-430 LALRLLDY
+430 VGLRLLDY

-457 RRALLVHDGSFEFL
+457 RRALIVNDGSFAFL
-471 WQRPVTAVLLLLAIA
+471 WERPVTAGLLAVSIA
-486 CLLAP
+486 CLAAPVLA
-491 RLVRAWRRRAV
+491 RVFKRK
-502 AASTSPT
+502 
-509 IGG
+509 G

>member
-1 MIDGLL
+1 MVEGLL
-7 LGLQG
+7 IGFWTLMSPMNIGILV
-12 LFTPGNL
+12 
-19 ALLALG
+19 LG
-25 CLMGTFIGMMPGLGP
+25 CVMGTFIGMMPGLGP
-40 VTAVSLLIP
+40 VTAVSLLVP
-49 VVLTMPPASAM
+49 VVLTMQPATAM

-98 MARRGEAGRA
+98 MARKGQAGKA

-122 ATVLLMVAAPTLA
+122 ATLLLMLAAPTLA
-135 AWAVGFQ
+135 SWALKFQ

-156 VAAFTDSGGVLKAA
+156 VAAFTEGGGVLKALL
-170 MMTVLGLMLA
+170 MTVVGLMLA

-192 YTFHIADLAD
+192 YTFGIADISD

-210 MAAFALSEALL
+210 MAAFALAEALT

-226 QAVSEAAKRA
+226 EKVSDEAKKA

-241 GSLKLN
+241 GSLKLTSD
-247 RNDVREVAP
+247 DVREVAP

-261 SVIGFLVGVL
+261 SVLGFVVGVL

-279 AFLSYAVERNLA
+279 AFMSYAVERNLA
-291 RGARREEFGKGSR
+291 TGARRDEFGKGSR
-304 RGVAAPETANNA
+304 RGVTAPETANNA

-355 VDQSAMFW
+355 VEQSEMFW

-374 ILLIINLPLI
+374 VLLVINLPLI
-384 PWIARTLAI
+384 PYIARTLAI
-393 PEPILAPLILFFCLV
+393 PEQMLVPLILFFCLV

-413 SFNTFDLWLM
+413 SFNTFDLWMLIGLSAIC
-423 VGIAVVC
+423 VG
-430 LALRLLDY
+430 LRLVDY

-457 RRALLVHDGSFEFL
+457 RRALLVNDGSFAFL
-471 WQRPVTAVLLLLAIA
+471 WQRPITALLLAISIA
-486 CLLAP
+486 CVLVPVIAKLKALRAQ
-491 RLVRAWRRRAV
+491 RL
-502 AASTSPT
+502 
-509 IGG
+509 

>member
-1 MIDGLL
+1 MVEGLL
-7 LGLQG
+7 IGFWTLMSPVNIGILV
-12 LFTPGNL
+12 
-19 ALLALG
+19 LG
-25 CLMGTFIGMMPGLGP
+25 CVMGTFIGMMPGLGP
-40 VTAVSLLIP
+40 VTAVSLLVP
-49 VVLTMPPASAM
+49 VVLTMQPATAM
-60 VLLASIYYGAMFGGS
+60 VLLAAIYYGAMFGGS

-98 MARRGEAGRA
+98 MARKGQAGKA

-122 ATVLLMVAAPTLA
+122 ATLLLMLAAPTLA
-135 AWAVGFQ
+135 SWALAFQ

-156 VAAFTDSGGVLKAA
+156 VAAFTESGGVLKALL
-170 MMTVLGLMLA
+170 MTVVGLMLA

-192 YTFHIADLAD
+192 YTFGIADISD

-210 MAAFALSEALL
+210 MAAFALAEALT
-221 AALRN
+221 AALRDEK
-226 QAVSEAAKRA
+226 VSEEAKKA

-241 GSLKLN
+241 GSLKLT
-247 RNDVREVAP
+247 RDDVREVAP
-256 TMARS
+256 AMARS
-261 SVIGFLVGVL
+261 SVLGFVVGVL

-279 AFLSYAVERNLA
+279 AFMSYAVERNLA
-291 RGARREEFGKGSR
+291 TGARRDEFGKGSR
-304 RGVAAPETANNA
+304 RGVTAPETANNA

-355 VDQSAMFW
+355 VEQSEMFW

-374 ILLIINLPLI
+374 VLLVINLPLI
-384 PWIARTLAI
+384 PYIARTLAI
-393 PEPILAPLILFFCLV
+393 PEQMLVPLILFFCLV

-413 SFNTFDLWLM
+413 SFNTFDLWML
-423 VGIAVVC
+423 VGLSAICVG
-430 LALRLLDY
+430 LRLVDY

-457 RRALLVHDGSFEFL
+457 RRALLVNDGSFAFL
-471 WQRPVTAVLLLLAIA
+471 WERPVTALLLAISVA
-486 CLLAP
+486 CV
-491 RLVRAWRRRAV
+491 LVPVVGKLKAARAARR
-502 AASTSPT
+502 
-509 IGG
+509 

>member
-1 MIDGLL
+1 VIEGLM

-12 LFTPGNL
+12 LLTPGNL
-19 ALLALG
+19 GLLLLG
-25 CLMGTFIGMMPGLGP
+25 CLLGTFIGMMPGLGP

-49 VVLTMPPASAM
+49 LVLTMAPASGM
-60 VLLASIYYGAMFGGS
+60 VLLAAIYYGAMFGGS

-108 LALCAWGSFVGGTV
+108 LALCAWGSFVGGTI
-122 ATVLLMVAAPTLA
+122 ATFMLMLAAPSLA

-156 VAAFTDSGGVLKAA
+156 VAAFTESGGVLKAA
-170 MMTVLGLMLA
+170 LMTVLGLMLA

-192 YTFHIADLAD
+192 FTFRIADLAD

-226 QAVSEAAKRA
+226 QPVSEEARRA

-241 GSLKLN
+241 GSLKLTGA
-247 RNDVREVAP
+247 DVKEVAP

-291 RGARREEFGKGSR
+291 RGARRDEFGKGSR

-355 VDQSAMFW
+355 ADQSAMFW

-393 PEPILAPLILFFCLV
+393 PEPILAPLILFFCLI

-413 SFNTFDLWLM
+413 SFNAFDLWLM
-423 VGIAVVC
+423 LALAVIC
-430 LALRLLDY
+430 LVLRLLDY

-457 RRALLVHDGSFEFL
+457 RRALLVHDGSFAFL
-471 WQRPVTAVLLLLAIA
+471 WQRPVTAGLLAISLA
-486 CLLAP
+486 CIAAP
-491 RLVRAWRRRAV
+491 PLWRWRRSRRTGAGSS
-502 AASTSPT
+502 AA
-509 IGG
+509 GG